1 MEYDIIDELGNGM
14 FGTVYKIKYKNNY
27 FAMKIEHILNE
38 DIIKNIKSQQW
49 REIDFINKFGKKY
62 KEQFI
67 RLYSYDFIDSC
78 KHIQKY
84 PVNLKNFDKKNRDK
98 IIKLSKSK
106 TRIRKIYEL
115 VDGNVKDLLPKLN
128 QQQIYS
134 FILQVSIIVDILQ
147 KAKYIH
153 GDFHSGNI
161 GYIKTDKQFIKYKN
175 LKIPTYGY
183 IFKAIDYGYVMHPK
197 YKLGKDD
204 KKWYKDLYKRELITP
219 LLTSLIDFTEYWD
232 YVEDNNI
239 KLNFKKYMKKLEK
252 TDIFKIT
259 QLQFPNITN
268 KEYIFNIT
276 EFLYP
281 DEFQKIILDKK
292 YIKTL
297 HPKLFID
304 ILDII
309 YLFNIN
315 FDPDKIIKYF
325 ILKL

>member
-62 KEQFI
+62 KDQFI
-67 RLYSYDFIDSC
+67 RLYSYDFVDSC

-106 TRIRKIYEL
+106 TCIRKIYEL

-268 KEYIFNIT
+268 KQYIFNIT
-276 EFLYP
+276 EILYP

-297 HPKLFID
+297 VPRLFID